1 MSASPVS
8 APIPSHSRAS
18 SLTTERDFL
27 PLRGTDYVEFYVG
40 NARQAAYY
48 YRLAFGMSLVAYA
61 GPETG
66 QRDRASYVLQQ
77 GKVRFVMTTPLRSS
91 DPIADHIHR
100 HGDAVRV
107 IALWVD
113 DARRAWQE
121 TTRRGAVSVAEPYVK
136 SDENGQVVLASIRTY
151 GETIHTFV
159 ERDNYHGAFMPGF
172 QPVEEDRLARPVGL
186 LHIDHMVGNVGWHE
200 MDEWVDFYARVM
212 GFSLY
217 QHFDDKD
224 ISTEYSALMSKVM
237 ANGNGYVKFPIN
249 EPAEGKKRS
258 QVEEYLDYYPGPGVQ
273 HIALATDDILHT
285 VTRLTEQGIE
295 FLHVP
300 HAYYTELQSRVGKI
314 DEPVEELEKLGI
326 LADRDDEGYMLQ
338 IFTKPVE
345 DRPTLFYEI
354 IQRKG
359 SRSFGKGNFKALF
372 EAIEREQ
379 QLRGNL

>member
-1 MSASPVS
+1 MSAS
-8 APIPSHSRAS
+8 ATIASHTAAE
-18 SLTTERDFL
+18 SLTTDRDFL
-27 PLRGTDYVEFYVG
+27 PLKGTDHVEFYVG
-40 NARQAAYY
+40 NARQAAYF
-48 YRLAFGMSLVAYA
+48 YRAAFGMSLVAYA

-66 QRDRASYVLQQ
+66 QRDRASYVVQQ
-77 GKVRFVMTTPLRSS
+77 GKVRFVLTTPLRAEG
-91 DPIADHIHR
+91 PVAEHIQR
-100 HGDAVRV
+100 HGDGVKV

-113 DARRAWQE
+113 DARRAWRE
-121 TTRRGAVSVAEPYVK
+121 TTGRGAESVAEPFVK
-136 SDENGQVVLASIRTY
+136 TDEHGQVVLSSIRTY
-151 GETIHTFV
+151 GDTIHTFV
-159 ERDNYHGAFMPGF
+159 ERGDYNGAFLPGF
-172 QPVEEDRLARPVGL
+172 VAVDHDAVARPVGL

-200 MDEWVDFYARVM
+200 MDKWVDFYARVM

-258 QVEEYLDYYPGPGVQ
+258 QVEEYLDFYPGPGVQ
-273 HIALATDDILHT
+273 HIALATNDILHT
-285 VTRLTEQGIE
+285 VTLLSRQGIE
-295 FLHVP
+295 FLRVP
-300 HAYYTELQSRVGKI
+300 HTYYTELQNRVGNI
-314 DEPVEELEKLGI
+314 DEPIEELEKLGV
-326 LADRDDEGYMLQ
+326 LVDRDDEGYMLQ

-345 DRPTLFYEI
+345 DRPTLFFEI